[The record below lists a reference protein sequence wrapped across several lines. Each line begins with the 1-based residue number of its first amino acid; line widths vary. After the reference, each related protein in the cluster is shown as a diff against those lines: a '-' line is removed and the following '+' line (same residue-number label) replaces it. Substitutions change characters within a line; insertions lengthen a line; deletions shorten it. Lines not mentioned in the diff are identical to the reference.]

1 MEKTVCLVFFFFKL
15 CSRWSLHLK
24 LRLQMLEKAK
34 CGKNE
39 ESLHGKV
46 EKIFLHAVWLDLHS
60 SAGGVGWCGLV

>member
-1 MEKTVCLVFFFFKL
+1 M
-15 CSRWSLHLK
+15 K

-46 EKIFLHAVWLDLHS
+46 EKIFLHAVWLDLHN
-60 SAGGVGWCGLV
+60 SAGGVGWCGFV